1 MYCANGAVAHT
12 TLIYFVIEGQPT
24 WHTEKAPDIIVR
36 QLAAIKSIEEETRA
50 MEEVD
55 KGILDRLEDA
65 RAFYAAILSS
75 LDQ

>member
-1 MYCANGAVAHT
+1 M
-12 TLIYFVIEGQPT
+12 
-24 WHTEKAPDIIVR
+24 
-36 QLAAIKSIEEETRA
+36 AAIKSIEEETRA